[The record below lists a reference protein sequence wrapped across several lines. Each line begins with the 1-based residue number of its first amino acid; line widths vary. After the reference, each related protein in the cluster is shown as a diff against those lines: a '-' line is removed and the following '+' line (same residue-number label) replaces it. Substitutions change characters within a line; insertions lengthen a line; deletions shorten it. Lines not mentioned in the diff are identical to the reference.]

1 MIIAKLYQ
9 CVYNAIVSLCLKY
22 KNKEGKMYYNTT
34 NEKGSLLQTNMK
46 QANNQEQLTL
56 AVFQTYPNDNLS
68 AYDVWQFLID
78 NESIN
83 EQTPLTSIRRS
94 ITDLTNRNRLVK
106 TNKRVLGNAGRSTYT
121 WRLK

>member
-1 MIIAKLYQ
+1 MIIAKLHQ

-22 KNKEGKMYYNTT
+22 KNNGEEMYYNTT
-34 NEKGSLLQTNMK
+34 NETGISLKTNFEKADNQTR
-46 QANNQEQLTL
+46 LTL

-68 AYDVWQFLID
+68 ANDVWSFLID

-83 EQTPLTSIRRS
+83 EQTPLTSIRRA
-94 ITDLTNRNRLVK
+94 ITDLTNQDRLVK
-106 TNKRVLGNAGRSTYT
+106 TDKKVLGSAGRKTYT